1 MIDNNDICVIV
12 PCYNEGG
19 NIVSVIREVAAAL
32 PGACILVVDDH
43 SHDGSGELADATGL
57 AKVITLPVNLGV
69 GGAVQTG
76 FKYAVRRHYRY
87 AVKFDGDGQHP
98 ANQIID
104 LIRPLE
110 EGKADV
116 AIGSRFLADDGGF
129 KSSFFRRLGIVIFR
143 VVNSL
148 LIRQLITDNT
158 SGFRAYNRKSL
169 RFMELHYPAFDYPEP
184 EEVVLLGCNDFRIC
198 EVPVKMRERRS
209 GASSITVKRS
219 LYFMFKVL
227 FSVFMVALRP
237 KIRIAPEENG
247 EEAK

>member
-1 MIDNNDICVIV
+1 MIDNRDICVIV

-19 NIVSVIREVAAAL
+19 NIVGVIKDVAAAL

-43 SHDGSGELADATGL
+43 SCDGTGEIADKTGL
-57 AKVITLPVNLGV
+57 AKVVTLPVNLGV

-98 ANQIID
+98 ADQIID

-110 EGKADV
+110 EGWADV
-116 AIGSRFLADDGGF
+116 VIGSRFLVDDDGGF
-129 KSSFFRRLGIVIFR
+129 KSSFFRRMGIAVFR

-158 SGFRAYNRKSL
+158 SGFRAYNRRSL

-198 EVPVKMRERRS
+198 EVPVKMRERQS
-209 GASSITVKRS
+209 GKSSINVKRS
-219 LYFMFKVL
+219 FYFMFKVL

-237 KIRIAPEENG
+237 KIAVMPES
-247 EEAK
+247 EEVK